1 MVLNAEITEK
11 SFGSKVLMSNIR
23 LNVDDGEKIGVIGR
37 NGIGKSTLFGLL
49 TGADKDF
56 SGEIIYRRG
65 AVLASTQQEYSDV
78 GEQNVLE
85 FILNDLPEYS
95 QLHHLITEL
104 PLTMGD
110 DLAQIEK
117 YSDALERFQQK
128 NFHFIEEKII
138 GELANFSLAG
148 FESKKMNQLSGGQKR
163 LADTIKIIYSQ
174 ADLALVDEPTN
185 FMDYAAKDRFLDW
198 MKSTKGAVLVITH
211 DRDVLKQVD
220 KIIELRDGGTV
231 AFSGNY
237 DAYLKQNAFS
247 TTNKMSDYESIQR
260 RIVNLRQKTRE
271 YQRMKERARDPGTI
285 QRFKRLEN
293 NARAELSQLE
303 GVKKPTFWIDK
314 EHVENLDYKAAKS
327 YEKFKARNVKISVD
341 NSTEKSRRSLV
352 RSEKLALGY
361 GELVDTI
368 EGKNGAKMLFENL
381 NFDLKVG
388 GIIELHGRNGAGK
401 SSLIKAILHPDSPA
415 SPSIYNG
422 EIQIDPNVVIGEY
435 TQEITPE
442 FFKTSLK
449 AAVEK
454 VYLDQNLE
462 ISETKLRQIL
472 HQYLFNEGDFD
483 LPIARLSGGQKAR
496 FQLIKML
503 SSDPN
508 LLILDEPTS
517 HLDLPS
523 IEELESAL
531 KKYSGAVFFVSHDEY
546 FRQAMK
552 KTDKDYRVVEI
563 GER

>member
-220 KIIELRDGGTV
+220 KIIELRDGETV

-260 RIVNLRQKTRE
+260 RIVNLRHKTRE
-271 YQRMKERARDPGTI
+271 
-285 QRFKRLEN
+285 
-293 NARAELSQLE
+293 
-303 GVKKPTFWIDK
+303 
-314 EHVENLDYKAAKS
+314 
-327 YEKFKARNVKISVD
+327 
-341 NSTEKSRRSLV
+341 
-352 RSEKLALGY
+352 
-361 GELVDTI
+361 
-368 EGKNGAKMLFENL
+368 
-381 NFDLKVG
+381 
-388 GIIELHGRNGAGK
+388 
-401 SSLIKAILHPDSPA
+401 
-415 SPSIYNG
+415 
-422 EIQIDPNVVIGEY
+422 
-435 TQEITPE
+435 
-442 FFKTSLK
+442 
-449 AAVEK
+449 
-454 VYLDQNLE
+454 
-462 ISETKLRQIL
+462 
-472 HQYLFNEGDFD
+472 
-483 LPIARLSGGQKAR
+483 
-496 FQLIKML
+496 
-503 SSDPN
+503 
-508 LLILDEPTS
+508 
-517 HLDLPS
+517 
-523 IEELESAL
+523 
-531 KKYSGAVFFVSHDEY
+531 
-546 FRQAMK
+546 
-552 KTDKDYRVVEI
+552 
-563 GER
+563 